1 MKLIQ
6 WLSPFPKR
14 TPTTPLT
21 TPSPALNVVE
31 VVRLRQDV
39 FDNFSRSVSNPVV
52 SAGTTELEAGYK
64 LGIQFALARL
74 QEGLVTK

>member
-6 WLSPFPKR
+6 WLSSLFQR
-14 TPTTPLT
+14 TQTAVPYNP
-21 TPSPALNVVE
+21 PQVVVTE

-39 FDNFSRSVSNPVV
+39 FDSFSRSIGNPVV
-52 SAGTTELEAGYK
+52 SAGTTDLEAGYK